1 SATPLIVKDDIIDVF
16 DYRLKELLKNS
27 PKVLGANLDY
37 PTLYWS
43 KRTPPGAQVFF
54 HRGGLGLA
62 MGVRDGLE

>member
-1 SATPLIVKDDIIDVF
+1 ML
-16 DYRLKELLKNS
+16 
-27 PKVLGANLDY
+27 LGANLDY

>member
-1 SATPLIVKDDIIDVF
+1 MFKEIRISALEHHEKLDRSGYPNGKGNL
-16 DYRLKELLKNS
+16 S
-27 PKVLGANLDY
+27 LGANLDY

-62 MGVRDGLE
+62 MEVGDGLE